1 MRKARF
7 IALLG
12 AGIILSLAGCQKG
25 PESSKTANLV
35 QFKATSGAPLT
46 RTAYATGENAH
57 VNGFHRIDWKPG
69 DQVLVWSDE
78 ALNQLPTPSKQYTY
92 GVGTITTQNE
102 KSIATAYDDA
112 SKGLTW
118 TEGVSTFKFCAYY
131 PATGGFTA
139 TETDANGNPATVK
152 ATVPATQ
159 AITFANGYGTPDMQ
173 TAYML
178 AKPVSVARYS
188 TVDLQFSPAYTAFEI
203 NVSSTDA
210 VTITG
215 LTLISEARTNGA
227 NTFGPSAMSG
237 DFTAT
242 VGESAWTF
250 PAVAATDGNAKVT
263 PTFEAIELTKANEED
278 AKTNTAS
285 FVVFALP
292 QDITSMTMDFTLKNA
307 KGDTEHRRASLTY
320 AKDGE
325 GFAKGDPVTFAA
337 RKKHNINLTLAPI
350 NKDVELILKV
360 MPWEDETGTVTYG
373 SEAIANAVAL
383 EYASGAGV
391 TSGGSRRREN
401 YFAEAYDP
409 GTGETPAT
417 DANPIVAYFS
427 VFAPYETTTTGE
439 GESAVT
445 TVTTKWKITVTG
457 ATDKMDVNISS
468 PTSGTTKTVNNDS
481 SIVLSGPTG
490 TRVEFKVSR
499 KAAVTASDQIQLNF
513 GVVMSDGRE
522 FSINSEVT
530 RANALTIRGA
540 Q

>member
-69 DQVLVWSDE
+69 DQVLVWSGE
-78 ALNQLPTPSKQYTY
+78 AINQLSPATKQYTY
-92 GVGTITTQNE
+92 EVGTIETLDE
-102 KSIATAYDDA
+102 KSIASAYDDA

-292 QDITSMTMDFTLKNA
+292 QDIASVTLDFTLTKD
-307 KGDTEHRRASLTY
+307 GVEQHRRASLTY

-350 NKDVELILKV
+350 NKDVELILQV
-360 MPWEDETGTVTYG
+360 MPWEDETGTITYG
-373 SEAIANAVAL
+373 PDAVLNAAAL
-383 EYASGAGV
+383 EFVSGAAI
-391 TSGGSRRREN
+391 TDRGGRRRN
-401 YFAEAYDP
+401 NNFASAYEA
-409 GTGETPAT
+409 GTDGK
-417 DANPIVAYFS
+417 DANPIWAYFY
-427 VFAPYETTTTGE
+427 VFSPVEEVTSGE
-439 GESAVT
+439 GGSAT
-445 TVTTKWKITVTG
+445 TETKWEITVTG
-457 ATDKMDVNISS
+457 DISKLDVN
-468 PTSGTTKTVNNDS
+468 
-481 SIVLSGPTG
+481 VLQTEGMQKNTADGKLVITGPTG
-490 TRVEFKVSR
+490 GRVDFTVSR
-499 KAAVTASDQIQLNF
+499 KDNTVTDSNSIHLDFA
-513 GVVMSDGRE
+513 VVMSDGRRI
-522 FSINSEVT
+522 SANSEVT
-530 RANALTIRGA
+530 RGTGLNITGKVGR
-540 Q
+540 